1 MNAEDAMNGLY
12 RRLIEGWN
20 AGDAGAMAG
29 ALAPDG
35 LVIGFDGSQMF
46 GSGEVETE
54 LGRIFADHQTAAY
67 VTKVR
72 SVTPLGA
79 DAALLHAV
87 AGMVSPEDSQIMP
100 DRNSIQTVVGRRG
113 DDGWRRR
120 ALPNDAR
127 AVRRAPRAQR
137 GPHPGAGRASARLA
151 LGGMGTFAVTRE
163 RFNQWDWSRDMREQD
178 NWDAHAAFMDELTAE
193 GFIVLGGPVGDGRR
207 VLLIVEAADEAS
219 IEKRLAADPWT
230 GTLLRTERIEPW
242 EILLRGRRFR
252 RRYRSQPK

>member
-29 ALAPDG
+29 ALASDG

-54 LGRIFADHQTAAY
+54 LGRIFADHQTATY

-72 SVTPLGA
+72 SVTPLGS

-113 DDGWRRR
+113 DDGWHVELFQTTP
-120 ALPNDAR
+120 ALFD
-127 AVRRAPRAQR
+127 
-137 GPHPGAGRASARLA
+137 GRPE
-151 LGGMGTFAVTRE
+151 LGE
-163 RFNQWDWSRDMREQD
+163 
-178 NWDAHAAFMDELTAE
+178 ELTQELA
-193 GFIVLGGPVGDGRR
+193 G
-207 VLLIVEAADEAS
+207 LL
-219 IEKRLAADPWT
+219 P
-230 GTLLRTERIEPW
+230 G
-242 EILLRGRRFR
+242 
-252 RRYRSQPK
+252 